1 MGRQCN
7 KKLVASKLQHLSFS
21 PLPIHV
27 ELFWCMW
34 SKAVPISNLHS
45 LALSVQPNSIK
56 ETTHRVTLFL
66 IELLGC
72 IFISS
77 LRLFRLLKL
86 LWLKHTGQN
95 CKTLPLPSP
104 RLLVCRLATSARFI
118 FLWCLEQKG
127 TTPILSYNIPTFFGI
142 ICYIRCV
149 AWYMRWYKISL
160 YIWKNSPNKNVTYL
174 TGQNCYQL
182 VAIALCMEH

>member
-1 MGRQCN
+1 MSLWAGNATRSLLPVNYNICLFLCFQYMLNCFGACEV
-7 KKLVASKLQHLSFS
+7 KQF
-21 PLPIHV
+21 PL
-27 ELFWCMW
+27 L
-34 SKAVPISNLHS
+34 
-45 LALSVQPNSIK
+45 
-56 ETTHRVTLFL
+56 VTLFL

-86 LWLKHTGQN
+86 LWLKHTGQD

-149 AWYMRWYKISL
+149 AWYMRWSKIYL
-160 YIWKNSPNKNVTYL
+160 YIWKNSPNKNITYL